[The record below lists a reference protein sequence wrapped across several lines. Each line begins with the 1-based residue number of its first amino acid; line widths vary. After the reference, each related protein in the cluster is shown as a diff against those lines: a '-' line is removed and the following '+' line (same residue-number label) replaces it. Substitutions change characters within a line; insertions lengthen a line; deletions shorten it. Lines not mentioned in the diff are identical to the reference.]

1 MDINNVFGCSMRR
14 TILLKEGFF
23 LFFRMFT
30 SLEEREKKATSLP
43 AIKKESK
50 KSKANKK
57 NRTVEATGDTV
68 KKKRGKVSNTE

>member
-1 MDINNVFGCSMRR
+1 MEVNNVFGCSIRR

-30 SLEEREKKATSLP
+30 SFEEREKKATSLP

-57 NRTVEATGDTV
+57 NRTVEATGDTD
-68 KKKRGKVSNTE
+68 KKKRGIVSNAE